1 MKKLVLAFLLFIC
14 PLAWAQGPST
24 PTTTSNDAY
33 IELFRSDVRKQ
44 AASLVGQG
52 MQLSADE
59 AVAFWPIYKKYEG
72 EYTKLGD
79 DKVALIKDFAAS
91 YNQMTDAKAAELV
104 NRVFDLQDRST
115 QLKKKY
121 YQEFAKVLPPVK
133 AARWVQVQN
142 QIERLIDLQVT
153 AQLPLIQ

>member
-1 MKKLVLAFLLFIC
+1 MKKLMLVLLLFIC
-14 PLAWAQGPST
+14 PLAWAQAPAPSST
-24 PTTTSNDAY
+24 ASQDAY
-33 IELFRSDVRKQ
+33 IELMRSDVRKQ
-44 AASLVGQG
+44 AATLVGQG

-59 AVAFWPIYKKYEG
+59 AVVFWPIYKKYEA

-79 DKVALIKDFAAS
+79 DKVALIKDYAAA
-91 YNQMTDAKAAELV
+91 YNQMSDAKAAELV

-121 YQEFAKVLPPVK
+121 YQEFAKALPPVK